1 MKAATVEIAINFRKV
16 KIFSIISDIERMNK
30 DDKRQSAIAKAQA
43 ENLRK
48 FAAERAL
55 FKLNPALKTQKKD
68 L

>member
-1 MKAATVEIAINFRKV
+1 
-16 KIFSIISDIERMNK
+16 MNK